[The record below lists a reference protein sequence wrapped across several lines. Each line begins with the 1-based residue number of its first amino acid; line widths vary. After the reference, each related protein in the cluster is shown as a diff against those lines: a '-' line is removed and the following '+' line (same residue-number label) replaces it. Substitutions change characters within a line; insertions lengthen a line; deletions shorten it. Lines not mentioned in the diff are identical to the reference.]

1 MVEDRRLGDAIAY
14 VILTIGVLIVAFGRA
29 LRLSATKSV

>member
-14 VILTIGVLIVAFGRA
+14 IILTIGVLICASFPSG
-29 LRLSATKSV
+29 